1 MLLKGDKAVYLL
13 DHVLHEL
20 VVLAEAPEAAAMP
33 QLAHILGHLMTL
45 VEVHSHWVVQSH
57 G

>member
-33 QLAHILGHLMTL
+33 QLAHILGHLVTL
-45 VEVHSHWVVQSH
+45 LRPMAM